1 MARNTTPH
9 CHRTGSR
16 SSRGMLWM
24 SERQLDAYLQT
35 KETLR
40 RLRAATSPP
49 PDAVNPTSRGQTA

>member
-9 CHRTGSR
+9 SHRTGSR
-16 SSRGMLWM
+16 PSRGMLWM

-40 RLRAATSPP
+40 RLRAAASPP
-49 PDAVNPTSRGQTA
+49 LGAGNPTSPGQTA